1 MGAPA
6 PEEERTRKEL
16 LYYEV
21 VVSQTCV
28 RDANGWRLTR
38 EVDLFLMKEDS
49 LLLETH
55 GFYKRI
61 GVLIVEGEDYVFVP
75 PNSHGSQMSK
85 QESVKEF
92 ELTLKKYKVH
102 PRFVANYPLVAKALG
117 LESDF

>member
-1 MGAPA
+1 MGAA
-6 PEEERTRKEL
+6 SAEEEKTRKK

-28 RDANGWRLTR
+28 KDTNGWTLRR

-49 LLLETH
+49 LLLETD

-75 PNSHGSQMSK
+75 RNSHGSQMSK

-102 PRFVANYPLVAKALG
+102 PRFVANYPVVAKALG